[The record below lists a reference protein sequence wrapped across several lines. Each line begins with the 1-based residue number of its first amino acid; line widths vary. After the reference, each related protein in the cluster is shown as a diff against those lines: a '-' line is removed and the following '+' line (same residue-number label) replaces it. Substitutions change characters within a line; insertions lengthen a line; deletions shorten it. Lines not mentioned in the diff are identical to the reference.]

1 MSTDLSEL
9 QGEVLALTCALAA
22 LLHSLP
28 LTYQSK
34 VWPAFNR
41 YSDLVQDR
49 LDESGKAAFNH
60 AVTRLSARRQQAS
73 QPAAGLGTGRLP

>member
-1 MSTDLSEL
+1 MSADLSEL

-34 VWPAFNR
+34 VWPAFNH

-49 LDESGKAAFNH
+49 LDDTGKAAFNH
-60 AVTRLSARRQQAS
+60 AVVRLSARRS
-73 QPAAGLGTGRLP
+73 R